1 MALSRRLVELGRA
14 ARADSGV
21 KTRQPLSRALV
32 GAHGWTA
39 LSEDLRAQIAE
50 ELNVTRLES
59 LGEAG
64 GDLVDYSAKA
74 NFRALGKRFGKGTQ
88 PVAAA
93 IAAADAAELAVA
105 LRAGGTAT
113 IVVDGA
119 ALQVGPDEVI
129 VTETPREGWAVAREG
144 ETVALDLTITDELRR
159 AGLAREAVRA
169 IQEARKSSG
178 LEVSDR
184 IALGWH
190 ATDAETAAAVRE
202 HSAEIAGE
210 VLATTIEE
218 LSAPAELTADPDL
231 GLTLRVT
238 KAG

>member
-1 MALSRRLVELGRA
+1 VELGRA

-21 KTRQPLSRALV
+21 RTRQPLSRALV
-32 GAHGWTA
+32 GAHGWA
-39 LSEDLRAQIAE
+39 GLSEDLRTQIAE

-93 IAAADAAELAVA
+93 IAAADAAALAVA

-113 IVVDGA
+113 VTVDGEPVE
-119 ALQVGPDEVI
+119 VGPDEVI

-159 AGLAREAVRA
+159 AGLAREAIRA

-184 IALGWH
+184 ISLGWH
-190 ATDAETAAAVRE
+190 ATDPEAAAALRE
-202 HSAEIAGE
+202 HRTEIAGE
-210 VLATTIEE
+210 VLATTLEE
-218 LSAPAELTADPDL
+218 LPAPAELAADADL
-231 GLTLRVT
+231 GLTLALA
-238 KAG
+238 KA